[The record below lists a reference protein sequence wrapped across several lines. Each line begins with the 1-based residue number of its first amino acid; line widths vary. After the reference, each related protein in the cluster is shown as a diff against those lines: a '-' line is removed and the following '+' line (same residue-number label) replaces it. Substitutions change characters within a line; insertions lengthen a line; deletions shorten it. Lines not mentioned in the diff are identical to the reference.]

1 MKRSPGLRTMRAHA
15 QSARMCQSQW
25 HALPY
30 PPTQTPRSS
39 ISDIGTAYLSRRSNS
54 LAGAVEAMMGN
65 GAAAAATTAA
75 APPVSSQRELSM
87 SDKRTAWR
95 TPSWARERNLYRG
108 RALRAVLRL
117 GQGLIVVPE
126 RHHCRCAMS
135 SARHLRQRSVA
146 LARLLP

>member
-54 LAGAVEAMMGN
+54 LASAVEAMMGN

-75 APPVSSQRELSM
+75 ALPVSSQRELSM
-87 SDKRTAWR
+87 SDTD
-95 TPSWARERNLYRG
+95 YRQP
-108 RALRAVLRL
+108 AL
-117 GQGLIVVPE
+117 VVE
-126 RHHCRCAMS
+126 LQA
-135 SARHLRQRSVA
+135 
-146 LARLLP
+146 